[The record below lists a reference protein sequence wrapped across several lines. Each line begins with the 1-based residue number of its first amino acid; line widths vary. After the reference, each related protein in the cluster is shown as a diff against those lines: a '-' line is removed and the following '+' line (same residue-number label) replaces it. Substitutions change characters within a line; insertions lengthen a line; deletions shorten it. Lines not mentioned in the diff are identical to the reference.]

1 MGGICFNFFA
11 LFIYL
16 FIFPILKLFSLVLLC
31 ACQTP
36 GGDGWGGGE
45 ARVQERG
52 AVLIA

>member
-1 MGGICFNFFA
+1 M
-11 LFIYL
+11 
-16 FIFPILKLFSLVLLC
+16 S
-31 ACQTP
+31 TP

>member
-1 MGGICFNFFA
+1 MFPFY
-11 LFIYL
+11 LFIY
-16 FIFPILKLFSLVLLC
+16 FPYSQTFSLVLLC